1 MDRRTLLTALLGSAV
16 TSACASQHG
25 IAPSP
30 NTVPSLRF
38 DYSAAELLIE
48 IYQRTNIS
56 DADIEMLLAN
66 RGVRAM
72 VENTIKY
79 IPQPIS
85 LFGTALREYVETRQI
100 SAGRFG
106 LITSAGRRAQA
117 QGALAEIKNRE
128 AELVTR
134 IARMLDPVWPGPR
147 DMTAT
152 CYFVMAGAS
161 DGFVLDDD
169 ARPDCFV
176 AIDRAEGAGD
186 IDGII
191 VNAAHEFYH
200 VGQKTAR
207 SNAGLFQA
215 LSVTRAPPLIR
226 LLVTVLDEGSANY
239 AVDPTR
245 MSGAGPYF
253 AMWRERFERNKEAD
267 RVPDNFALF
276 DHLFANLASAT
287 MTWAD
292 AYEEGFSG
300 TNDARLYFVGYEM
313 CKAMEAAYGPGRV
326 RDAFA
331 QRPEIFFRD
340 YVELSRASGSH
351 ARFATD
357 IEAHLL
363 QAI

>member
-1 MDRRTLLTALLGSAV
+1 MDRRTLLTALFGSAF
-16 TSACASQHG
+16 TSACASRHG
-25 IAPSP
+25 PAPRAD
-30 NTVPSLRF
+30 TAPSLRF
-38 DYSAAELLIE
+38 DYSAAELLIDA
-48 IYQRTNIS
+48 YQRTSIS
-56 DADIEMLLAN
+56 DADIDALLAN
-66 RGVRAM
+66 RGVLAM

-79 IPQPIS
+79 LPQPVS
-85 LFGTALREYVETRQI
+85 LFGAALREYVETRQI

-106 LITSAGRRAQA
+106 LITSAGRRPQAQA
-117 QGALAEIKNRE
+117 ALGEIKRRE
-128 AELVTR
+128 DELLAR
-134 IARMLDPVWPGPR
+134 IRGVLAPVWPGPR
-147 DMTAT
+147 HMTAT
-152 CYFVMAGAS
+152 CHFVMAGAS

-186 IDGII
+186 IDGVII
-191 VNAAHEFYH
+191 NAAHELYH

-215 LSVTRAPPLIR
+215 LSITRAPPLAR

-253 AMWRERFERNKEAD
+253 AMWRERFERNSAAD

-276 DHLFANLASAT
+276 DRLFAALARGAMNWS
-287 MTWAD
+287 D
-292 AYEEGFSG
+292 AYDEGFG
-300 TNDARLYFVGYEM
+300 GANDARLYFVGYEM
-313 CKAMEAAYGPGRV
+313 CKAMEGAYGPRRV

-351 ARFATD
+351 IRFAPEV
-357 IEAHLL
+357 EARLH
-363 QAI
+363 QPI